1 MGSGG
6 GYEELHATRPGLADV
21 GPHSR
26 LLQLRGWVRYCKASV
41 PKGQMQ
47 LGGAVIKLVEAYCA
61 KHGIEY
67 EENF

>member
-1 MGSGG
+1 M
-6 GYEELHATRPGLADV
+6 
-21 GPHSR
+21 
-26 LLQLRGWVRYCKASV
+26 